1 VEFAMSAKSY
11 DVIIDQIANMKVS
24 ELNDLVEAI
33 QVKFNVSAVMAAAP
47 AASGS
52 ADATEAVA
60 AEKSDFKVTLKD
72 VGSEKIKVIK
82 ALREVIPNLALS
94 DAKKLTE
101 EAPVVIAESAA
112 KADADKMKAKL
123 EEVGAKVEL
132 A

>member
-1 VEFAMSAKSY
+1 MSAKSY

>member
-1 VEFAMSAKSY
+1 MSAKSY
-11 DVIIDQIANMKVS
+11 EMILETLASMKVS
-24 ELNDLVEAI
+24 ELNELVEAI
-33 QVKFNVSAVMAAAP
+33 QTEFKVSAAMSMAPAAASAEAAAP
-47 AASGS
+47 VA
-52 ADATEAVA
+52 EA
-60 AEKSDFKVTLKD
+60 KSEFKVTLKD

-112 KADADKMKAKL
+112 KVDADKMKAKL

>member
-1 VEFAMSAKSY
+1 MSAKSY

-33 QVKFNVSAVMAAAP
+33 QVKFNVSAVMATAP

-60 AEKSDFKVTLKD
+60 AEKSEFKVTLKD

>member
-1 VEFAMSAKSY
+1 MSAKSY

-33 QVKFNVSAVMAAAP
+33 QVKFNVSAVMATAP

-52 ADATEAVA
+52 ADATETVA
-60 AEKSDFKVTLKD
+60 AEKSEFKVTLKD

-112 KADADKMKAKL
+112 KADAEKMKAKL

>member
-1 VEFAMSAKSY
+1 MSAKSY

-60 AEKSDFKVTLKD
+60 AEKSEFKVTLKD

-101 EAPVVIAESAA
+101 EAPIVIAESVA
-112 KADADKMKAKL
+112 KADAEKMKAKL